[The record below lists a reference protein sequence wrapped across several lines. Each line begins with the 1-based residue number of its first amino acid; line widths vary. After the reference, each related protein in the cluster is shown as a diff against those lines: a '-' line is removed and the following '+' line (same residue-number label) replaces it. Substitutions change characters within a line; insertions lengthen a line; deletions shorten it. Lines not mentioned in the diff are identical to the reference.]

1 MPYARRAFEATGAR
15 SAGWRAAN
23 RCRYRAAT
31 GTGITARLA
40 TSSTV
45 RPAGS
50 SCSARRIAR
59 SVRASSGVATSKSA
73 ATGAGGE
80 GGTAVSRPPRR
91 DPSSGAAELTPSR
104 APAARR
110 SAPKIWSGSES
121 LRTQP
126 IAPASTARRA
136 DGASANALSISTV
149 GRGRHA
155 DSSRTSAIASWPG
168 IEKSCRTTWGWRVRV
183 TSSAASGWLTAPT
196 SSQNGRDS
204 SSWLSPIRTAS
215 LSSTISVRTRGEEGA
230 DAAPPPA
237 AGRLNMSGVRATSC
251 RVPSTTWSP
260 QATMVVRLDHRPE
273 TVQVSA
279 GFAQRSAHGRGARR
293 EVGLQ
298 ALEQLGP
305 PGLHVDRAP
314 HALEGG
320 VHVAAVGR
328 RQAGPEDQLVIAGRE
343 LGGAG
348 VAHRRL
354 LVVATAD
361 EVVAL
366 GRQAIRIG
374 DVEHALELV
383 ERLGVVLYAQ
393 VGGHPPRLAV
403 GRRDGDCRR
412 LAPAHVAAG
421 FLGRPKRRDEPPGE
435 RPLGR
440 LEAAR
445 HRRPHVGAR
454 HHVRLDAVAVAR
466 LVAGERDA
474 ALPRVHR
481 HASGRVDDR
490 DLT

>member
-155 DSSRTSAIASWPG
+155 DRSRTRAIASWPG
-168 IEKSCRTTWGWRVRV
+168 IEKSCRTTWGCKVRV
-183 TSSAASGWLTAPT
+183 TSSAASGSLTAPT

-215 LSSTISVRTRGEEGA
+215 LSSTISVRTRGEMGA
-230 DAAPPPA
+230 DAAPSPA
-237 AGRLNMSGVRATSC
+237 TRRSKMSGLRATSC
-251 RVPSTTWSP
+251 RVASDTWSP
-260 QATMVVRLDHRPE
+260 QATMVLRLDHRPE
-273 TVQVSA
+273 SVQVSA
-279 GFAQRSAHGRGARR
+279 GFAQCGAHRGRTRR
-293 EVGLQ
+293 EIGLQ

-305 PGLHVDRAP
+305 ARLHLDRAA
-314 HALEGG
+314 HALQGG
-320 VHVAAVGR
+320 VHVAAVRG
-328 RQAGPEDQLVIAGRE
+328 RQARPEDQLVVARRE

-348 VAHRRL
+348 VARRRL
-354 LVVATAD
+354 LVVAPAD

-366 GRQAIRIG
+366 GRQPIG
-374 DVEHALELV
+374 VSDVEQALELV
-383 ERLGVVLYAQ
+383 ERLGMVLDAQ
-393 VGGHPPRLAV
+393 VGAQAPGLAV
-403 GRRDGDCRR
+403 GRGDGDRGR
-412 LAPAHVAAG
+412 LAAAHVAAG
-421 FLGRPKRRDEPPGE
+421 RLGRPQRRDEPPRE
-435 RPLGR
+435 RPVGR

-445 HRRPHVGAR
+445 HRRPHLGVG

-466 LVAGERDA
+466 PVAGERDA
-474 ALPRVHR
+474 AL
-481 HASGRVDDR
+481 
-490 DLT
+490 